1 MCLQNAVTI
10 PPFVVLLLLCGRV
23 LTFAIN
29 RFDRLQGE
37 CFFNEKN
44 PVTTVLRLIGYLP
57 GIRKKVRVSFYFFCI
72 MWWIYFKIMLSL
84 INLYVF

>member
-29 RFDRLQGE
+29 RFVVCRE
-37 CFFNEKN
+37 SVFFNEKN

-57 GIRKKVRVSFYFFCI
+57 GIRKKVRVLFYFF
-72 MWWIYFKIMLSL
+72 
-84 INLYVF
+84 LYYVVDIF